1 MLDWNRDADR
11 RMDATRGIFVNP
23 SRLLRRRGGQVV
35 CHRRGVRPRHARAI
49 APLRLS
55 GERSAPLLPAP
66 EHPDVVVRTAAA
78 GEILCG
84 SQRRAIDELILDV
97 IAKRPRFRIRDT
109 LLDN

>member
-1 MLDWNRDADR
+1 
-11 RMDATRGIFVNP
+11 
-23 SRLLRRRGGQVV
+23 
-35 CHRRGVRPRHARAI
+35 
-49 APLRLS
+49 LS

-84 SQRRAIDELILDV
+84 SQRRAIIDELISDV
-97 IAKRPRFRIRDT
+97 IAKRPRFRIRDS